1 MAGKKESKLAGLKTV
16 IIALFLVVII
26 LVFFNSLSDR
36 AGKKRTKVE
45 ASEIEML
52 MKYDMVGNYPKTP
65 RDVAK
70 LHNRYFEIFYG
81 EGLSDEELVVMNQ
94 NIRYLYSSE
103 LLKYNDE
110 NTNLKKLKE
119 NIKSVNKAGYEYRSF
134 ELPEASQVEYYT
146 QDGVEM
152 ATLEVKIVFN
162 VEEGMEY
169 MYVKYVMVKEN
180 DQWKIH
186 VWGISDTIEVEE

>member
-1 MAGKKESKLAGLKTV
+1 MAGKKHSKLSDIKTIV
-16 IIALFLVVII
+16 LALFFIVIF
-26 LVFFNSLSDR
+26 LVFFNSLGNR
-36 AGKKRTKVE
+36 ASKERTKE
-45 ASEIEML
+45 TATEIDL
-52 MKYDMVGNYPKTP
+52 LLNYDMYGDYPKTP

-70 LHNRYFEIFYG
+70 LHNRYFEMLYG
-81 EGLSDEELVVMNQ
+81 KGVTDEELVIMNQ
-94 NIRYLYSSE
+94 KIRGLYSSE

-110 NTNLKKLKE
+110 NTNLNNLKD
-119 NIKSVNKAGYEYRSF
+119 NIEAVKEAGYEYRSY
-134 ELPEASQVEYYT
+134 ELPEASQTVYYT

-162 VEEGMEY
+162 VKSGMEY

-186 VWGISDTIEVEE
+186 VWGISDTVEMTE

>member
-16 IIALFLVVII
+16 IIALFLVVIV

-36 AGKKRTKVE
+36 AGKQRTKVE

-70 LHNRYFEIFYG
+70 LHNRYFEVFYG
-81 EGLSDEELVVMNQ
+81 KGLSDEELVVMNQ
-94 NIRYLYSSE
+94 NIRYLYSEE

-110 NTNLKKLKE
+110 NTNLQKLKA

-146 QDGVEM
+146 QEGTEM